1 MKIERCPFCGSSD
14 ENIGRTSESV
24 IRFWVHCRTCY
35 YDGPAKATV
44 EQAIDAHNR
53 LSRIVRAAER
63 LVKARKALVDAFALM
78 DMDFP
83 HFSVSEKARDMDF
96 EIEQANKAL
105 TDAVEGG

>member
-1 MKIERCPFCGSSD
+1 MIEPCPFCGHEVGEFYDACGLFFYKCAKCSYR
-14 ENIGRTSESV
+14 IGR
-24 IRFWVHCRTCY
+24 
-35 YDGPAKATV
+35 DGV
-44 EQAIDAHNR
+44 DAHNR

-96 EIEQANKAL
+96 EIEQANRAL
-105 TDAVEGG
+105 TDAVEGGRADG

>member
-1 MKIERCPFCGSSD
+1 
-14 ENIGRTSESV
+14 
-24 IRFWVHCRTCY
+24 
-35 YDGPAKATV
+35 
-44 EQAIDAHNR
+44 
-53 LSRIVRAAER
+53 
-63 LVKARKALVDAFALM
+63 VDAFALM